1 METVFIYEL
10 IGYLASVLVAVS
22 LMMSKIVRL
31 RIINTLGAII
41 FIIYGILIDS
51 MPVAGVNAF
60 IVAVN
65 VYYLTKIYTTKEYF
79 KLLRVLPSDEYL
91 GYFLEFYKNEIS
103 QFQQEFSY
111 QPQKSD
117 LNLMVFRNM
126 IPAGVFIGKKDE
138 KDPHILNVELDYVIP
153 QYRDF
158 KIGNYLYH
166 DKRDI
171 FKDLRIRTIRAR
183 SVNDSHQRYLEEM
196 GFQPEDGD
204 MEWYKFEILLNSDS

>member
-10 IGYLASVLVAVS
+10 IGYIASVLVAVS

-31 RIINTLGAII
+31 RIINTLGAIT

-79 KLLRVLPSDEYL
+79 KLLRVSPSDEYL
-91 GYFLEFYKNEIS
+91 GYFLEFYRDAIS
-103 QFQQEFSY
+103 DVQPAFSY
-111 QPQKSD
+111 QPQESD
-117 LNLMVFRNM
+117 LNLMVLRNM
-126 IPAGVFIGKKDE
+126 IPAGVLIGKKDE
-138 KDPHILNVELDYVIP
+138 NAPHILNVELDFVIP

-171 FKDLRIRTIRAR
+171 FQDLGIITIRAR
-183 SVNDSHQRYLEEM
+183 LGNDSHQRYLEEM

-204 MEWYKFEILLNSDS
+204 GEWYRLNL

>member
-10 IGYLASVLVAVS
+10 IGYIASVLVAVS

-31 RIINTLGAII
+31 RIINTLGAIT

-79 KLLRVLPSDEYL
+79 KLLRVSPSDEYL
-91 GYFLEFYKNEIS
+91 GYFLEFYRDAIS
-103 QFQQEFSY
+103 DVQPAFSY
-111 QPQKSD
+111 QPQESD
-117 LNLMVFRNM
+117 LNLMVLRNM
-126 IPAGVFIGKKDE
+126 IPAGVLIGKKDE
-138 KDPHILNVELDYVIP
+138 NAPHILNVELDFVIP

-171 FKDLRIRTIRAR
+171 FQDLGIRTIRAR
-183 SVNDSHQRYLEEM
+183 LGNDSHQRYLEEM

-204 MEWYKFEILLNSDS
+204 GEWYRLNL